1 MSIFDARWAEL
12 PDHARELPGGGLPAG
27 FRAAGVAAGLKAD
40 GRPDL
45 ALLVSDEPG
54 TVSAARF
61 TRNGVQAGP
70 VLATRERCDL
80 ARLRGVV
87 ANSGNAN
94 ASVGVR
100 GYDDACAM
108 QDRAAAAIGVP
119 VSAMAV
125 ASTGVIGVPLS
136 MAQVGRGIEAAAS
149 ALAADGDA
157 ALCEA
162 IRTTDAFEK
171 RAALEVRLSAGTVRL
186 CGQAKGAG
194 MIQPAFAT
202 MFSFVETDAALEPET
217 AELLLGATVKR
228 SFDRI
233 SVDGQLST
241 NDTALLL
248 ASGAAGV
255 AVAPDSDD
263 ELALGQALDSLQR
276 ALALA
281 IVRDG
286 EGAARVG
293 RVVVR
298 GGTEHVVEE
307 VARAIAN
314 SPLVK
319 TALHG
324 GDPNWGRIA
333 QALGAAL
340 PDTAPLPFDLD
351 IEGEAMVRAGSPV
364 GFDLRDVER
373 RVAGPAVEYV
383 VGLPG
388 DGAQCE
394 VFFSDLGHEYVRI
407 NAEYTS

>member
-1 MSIFDARWAEL
+1 VSLFGGRWAEL
-12 PDHARELPGGGLPAG
+12 PGHARELPAGGLPAG
-27 FRAAGVAAGLKAD
+27 FRAAGVAAGLKR
-40 GRPDL
+40 GGKPDL
-45 ALLVSDEPG
+45 ALLVSDSER
-54 TVSAARF
+54 TASAARF
-61 TRNGVQAGP
+61 TRNGVAAGP
-70 VLATRERCDL
+70 VLASRERCDL
-80 ARLRGVV
+80 SRLRGVV

-108 QDRAAAAIGVP
+108 QARAAAATGVP

-125 ASTGVIGVPLS
+125 ASTGVIGVPLPIEEIE
-136 MAQVGRGIEAAAS
+136 RGVDAAAA
-149 ALAADGDA
+149 ALAPDGDA
-157 ALCEA
+157 ALSEA
-162 IRTTDAFEK
+162 IRTTDAFDK
-171 RAALEVRLSAGTVRL
+171 RAALQVRLSAGSVRL

-202 MFSFVETDAALEPET
+202 MFSFVETDAALAPET
-217 AELLLGATVKR
+217 ADLLLGATVRR

-241 NDTALLL
+241 NDTALLF
-248 ASGAAGV
+248 ASGSSGV
-255 AVAPDSDD
+255 RVEPESAD
-263 ELALGQALDSLQR
+263 ELAIGEALDALQR

-286 EGAARVG
+286 EGSRRIG
-293 RVVVR
+293 RVIAR
-298 GGTEHVVEE
+298 GGSEHAVEE

-351 IEGEAMVRAGSPV
+351 IEGAAVVRAGSPV
-364 GFDLRDVER
+364 DFDLAELER
-373 RVAGPAVEYV
+373 RVAGPAVEYA

-388 DGAQCE
+388 DGAECE
-394 VFFSDLGHEYVRI
+394 VFFSDLGHEYVSV
-407 NAEYTS
+407 NADYTS